1 MIRKEKV
8 AEILLQHVQ
17 AILWL
22 DPRVLC
28 DQAVRRGRHLKD
40 DNIGRLA
47 DRRVVDEAVHQVV
60 LQRGVVSLVVD
71 DKEKRLLLVQDPL
84 LQVVHLVCFAAFPG
98 VFVVSLG
105 CVSDNVLLH
114 FTTGYIRLNVL
125 EELC

>member
-22 DPRVLC
+22 DPRVFG
-28 DQAVRRGRHLKD
+28 DQAVWRGRHLKD

-47 DRRVVDEAVHQVV
+47 DRWVVDEAVHQVV
-60 LQRGVVSLVVD
+60 LQRSVVGLVVD
-71 DKEKRLLLVQDPL
+71 DKEKCLLLVQDPPP
-84 LQVVHLVCFAAFPG
+84 QVVHLVRFATFPG

-105 CVSDNVLLH
+105 CVPDDVLLH
-114 FTTGYIRLNVL
+114 LTTG
-125 EELC
+125 

>member
-1 MIRKEKV
+1 M
-8 AEILLQHVQ
+8 
-17 AILWL
+17 
-22 DPRVLC
+22 
-28 DQAVRRGRHLKD
+28 
-40 DNIGRLA
+40 
-47 DRRVVDEAVHQVV
+47 
-60 LQRGVVSLVVD
+60 SLVVD

-84 LQVVHLVCFAAFPG
+84 PQVVHLVRFAAFPG